1 MDRRKNLED
10 RRKIARDRRKNNTVF
25 ASIIKLLFC
34 SFIAIMLILVV
45 SLLLDIKIMLTD
57 SLDQQNYIRQELDK
71 QSAENRS
78 EVDSEAL
85 TSEAR
90 DIIERVVAA
99 EARGEDLQGMMA
111 VAQVIKDRSD
121 LWGMHPVD
129 VVFAEG
135 QFAKPYEGEISD
147 EIHLAVANV
156 FGGGMR
162 VFSEPTTHFYSGK
175 EPYWADEKV
184 NRGSV
189 GNHRFY
195 Y

>member
-10 RRKIARDRRKNNTVF
+10 RRQRARDRRKNNTIIG
-25 ASIIKLLFC
+25 SIIKLLFNA
-34 SFIAIMLILVV
+34 FIAIMLILVV

-111 VAQVIKDRSD
+111 VAQVIKD
-121 LWGMHPVD
+121 HPVD